1 MLDIIIGFNAYTG
14 FLLSQRK
21 EIIQNLN
28 IKGIKKNTIIKIF
41 TNNSDCFIESYKVV
55 EYGVYKITKE
65 NEINTENED
74 YIIPNKKIFLSKN
87 GKNIVRNCQDFGFD
101 TPESFY
107 KNYKIGSE
115 IQLLKL
121 EESKIMENVF
131 NKLREKKEEFV
142 GEHFITPEKHAKAF
156 FDYMYS
162 ELIGHYM
169 FDTNKPTKKY
179 ENEILFIDVCCGV
192 GENKDNL
199 FNCFKKCLNDGG
211 ADTSKISY
219 FASDLVDFE
228 LKKENI
234 NDYVNFIYDKT
245 KLSKK
250 IKDINSKLDVLIVM
264 NPPYSNKN
272 IFLEFCV
279 EFHKEFEKR
288 KFDIWKKNEDKF
300 TENINITSM
309 LLLPCSSFSSIG
321 RIDLFNYFDNTSF
334 VGYNKRPNFVK
345 GKHSNLDVCWFVLN
359 NNCLMKNGDISNFTP
374 LSKITKILEV

>member
-1 MLDIIIGFNAYTG
+1 MLSLVVGFSSYTG
-14 FLLSQRK
+14 FLLSERK

-101 TPESFY
+101 TPKSFY

-169 FDTNKPTKKY
+169 FDANKPTRKY

-199 FNCFKKCLNDGG
+199 FNCFKKCLTDGG
-211 ADTSKISY
+211 ADTTKISY
-219 FASDLVDFE
+219 FGSDLVDFE

-234 NDYVNFIYDKT
+234 KDYVNFVFDKT
-245 KLSKK
+245 QLTKK
-250 IKDINSKLDVLIVM
+250 MKDINTRLDVLIAM

-272 IFLEFCV
+272 VFLEFCV
-279 EFHKEFEKR
+279 EFDKEFQKR
-288 KFDIWKKNEDKF
+288 KLDILFTTPDNEE
-300 TENINITSM
+300 ENTNSFINNVNLTSM
-309 LLLPCSSFSSIG
+309 LLLPCSTFSSIG
-321 RIDLFNYFDNTSF
+321 RMDSFNYFENISF

-359 NNCLMKNGDISNFTP
+359 NIDPF
-374 LSKITKILEV
+374 

>member
-1 MLDIIIGFNAYTG
+1 MLDIVIGFNAYTG
-14 FLLSQRK
+14 FLLSKTK
-21 EIIQNLN
+21 EIIHEKT
-28 IKGIKKNTIIKIF
+28 IKGIKKNTKIKLY
-41 TNNSDCFIESYKVV
+41 TNNSDCFIESYKII
-55 EYGVYKITKE
+55 EYGVYKITKK
-65 NEINTENED
+65 NKSVTENED
-74 YIIPNKKIFLSKN
+74 YIIPNKKIFLSKK

-101 TPESFY
+101 TAESFY

-142 GEHFITPEKHAKAF
+142 GEHFVTPENHAKVF

-169 FDTNKPTKKY
+169 FDTNNLTKKY

-199 FNCFKKCLNDGG
+199 FNCFKKCLIDGG
-211 ADTSKISY
+211 ADTSKLSY
-219 FASDLVDFE
+219 FGSDLVDFE
-228 LKKENI
+228 LKKESI
-234 NDYVNFIYDKT
+234 NDYVNFIFDKT

-250 IKDINSKLDVLIVM
+250 SKLDVLIVM

-272 IFLEFCV
+272 VFLEFCV
-279 EFHKEFEKR
+279 EFDKEFQKR
-288 KFDIWKKNEDKF
+288 RFDIWKKNEKKF
-300 TENINITSM
+300 PENINITSM
-309 LLLPCSSFSSIG
+309 LLIPNSSFSSMG
-321 RIDLFNYFDNTSF
+321 RMDLFNYFDNISF

-359 NNCLMKNGDISNFTP
+359 NNRLMKNGDISNFTP
-374 LSKITKILEV
+374 LSKISKILEV